1 MWNDFMF
8 SVGAILPVFGVM
20 VLGFLLRRRGFLTQG
35 FCQTGNRLV
44 FNLCLPAM
52 LLRQIASMGGVRAA
66 DGGFL
71 LYAFA
76 ATLAG
81 VLAVWLPAHF
91 FMKDKTQVGAFA
103 QGAFRGNTALLGA
116 ALLQSICGSQAYAP
130 LIILA
135 AVPVYN
141 VLSVVVLSLEAGG
154 GGTLHRARVLG
165 ALKQVARNP
174 ILLGILAGM
183 PFALTGRSIPLPAD
197 KVLSMLGGLASPL
210 SLLVIGAG
218 FRWQAALEKR
228 RATLLAAL
236 VKLVLLPAAALP
248 PAAALGFRG
257 EALVALLVM
266 SGTPSAV
273 SSYIMA
279 ENMGNDG
286 VLANG
291 IVAVTT
297 LLSAV
302 TLTGWIFLL
311 RTLQL
316 I

>member
-1 MWNDFMF
+1 MWKDFMF

-66 DGGFL
+66 NGGFL

-154 GGTLHRARVLG
+154 GGTLDRARVLG

>member
-1 MWNDFMF
+1 MWKDFLF

-52 LLRQIASMGGVRAA
+52 LLRQIASMGGVRAS
-66 DGGFL
+66 DGSFL

-91 FMKDKTQVGAFA
+91 FMKNKTQVGAFA

-154 GGTLHRARVLG
+154 GGTLDRARVLG

-228 RATLLAAL
+228 RTTLLAAL

>member
-1 MWNDFMF
+1 MWKDFLF

-52 LLRQIASMGGVRAA
+52 LLRQIASMGGVRAS

-91 FMKDKTQVGAFA
+91 FMKNKTQVGAFA

-154 GGTLHRARVLG
+154 GGTLDRARVLG

-228 RATLLAAL
+228 RTTLLAAL

-279 ENMGNDG
+279 ETMGNDG

>member
-154 GGTLHRARVLG
+154 GGTLDRARVLG

-210 SLLVIGAG
+210 SLLIIGAG

-228 RATLLAAL
+228 RTTLLAAL

>member
-8 SVGAILPVFGVM
+8 SVGAILPVFGMM

-154 GGTLHRARVLG
+154 GGTLDRARVLG

-228 RATLLAAL
+228 RTTLLAAL

>member
-20 VLGFLLRRRGFLTQG
+20 VLGFLLRRRSFLTQG

-52 LLRQIASMGGVRAA
+52 LLRQIASMGGVRAS

-91 FMKDKTQVGAFA
+91 FMKNKTQVGAFA

-154 GGTLHRARVLG
+154 GGTLDRARVLG

-228 RATLLAAL
+228 RTTLLAAL

>member
-52 LLRQIASMGGVRAA
+52 LLRQIASMGGVRAS
-66 DGGFL
+66 DGSFL

-91 FMKDKTQVGAFA
+91 FMKNKTQVGAFA

-154 GGTLHRARVLG
+154 GGTLDRARVLG

-210 SLLVIGAG
+210 SLLIIGAG

-228 RATLLAAL
+228 RTTLLAAL

>member
-154 GGTLHRARVLG
+154 GGTLDRTRVLG

-210 SLLVIGAG
+210 SLLIIGAG

-228 RATLLAAL
+228 RTTLLAAL